1 MEIQGDRPLDPVARR
16 RQTDA
21 VRGQRGGVGQGPAP
35 AKALDATFSPGDATG
50 VARLV
55 GILRNM
61 NPVDVHRVDELKARI
76 ADGSYRA
83 DPEELADLLLGQAA
97 PRGPARR

>member
-1 MEIQGDRPLDPVARR
+1 MEILGDRPLDPAARR
-16 RQTDA
+16 RQLDA
-21 VRGQRGGVGQGPAP
+21 ARGGSVP
-35 AKALDATFSPGDATG
+35 AKPAAARPDATFSGSDNAA

-61 NPVDVHRVDELKARI
+61 NPSDVQRIDELKARI

-83 DPEELADLLLGQAA
+83 DPEELADLLLGRDRA
-97 PRGPARR
+97 